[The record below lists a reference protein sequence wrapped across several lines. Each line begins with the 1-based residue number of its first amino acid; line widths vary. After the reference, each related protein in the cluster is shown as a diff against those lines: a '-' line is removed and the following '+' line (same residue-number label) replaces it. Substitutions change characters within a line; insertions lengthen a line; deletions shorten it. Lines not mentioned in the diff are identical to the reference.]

1 MLESTEKGEVRK
13 TVGNYRLI
21 LMNDPNLQGAFRL
34 NMFTDKIDITR
45 DLGWY
50 RESDSLTD
58 VDLKFLVVYL
68 EKHYGLSNEKRIE
81 DVIKVVANENRYH
94 PVLDRINSI
103 TWDGRERIRYALH
116 HFLGAEVSEYTYEV
130 MKLFMIG
137 TIARISCPGIKFEV
151 MLCLVGGQGAGK
163 STFLRFLAMEDDWF
177 TDDLKKMDDDNV
189 YRKMQGHWI
198 IEMSE
203 MMATVNAKSIE
214 DIKSF
219 ISRQKETYKIP
230 YETHPEDR
238 PRQCVFVGTSNSMDF
253 LPLDRTGNRRFA
265 PILVH
270 PDRVEKHILEDE
282 KEARDYIIQ
291 AWAEAMEL
299 YGSGQHELKLSKDTE
314 NYLRQMQKEFMPE
327 DAKVGIIQLWL
338 DELSQ
343 DYVCSIMIYKEAF
356 DHEYD
361 TPKDWELK
369 EINNVMNNSIS
380 GWEKISSHR
389 FAEYGIQ
396 RGWRRIVDKEEFHKL
411 PEHAE
416 IPFDKK

>member
-137 TIARISCPGIKFEV
+137 TIATISCPGRWS
-151 MLCLVGGQGAGK
+151 G
-163 STFLRFLAMEDDWF
+163 
-177 TDDLKKMDDDNV
+177 
-189 YRKMQGHWI
+189 
-198 IEMSE
+198 
-203 MMATVNAKSIE
+203 
-214 DIKSF
+214 
-219 ISRQKETYKIP
+219 SR
-230 YETHPEDR
+230 
-238 PRQCVFVGTSNSMDF
+238 
-253 LPLDRTGNRRFA
+253 
-265 PILVH
+265 
-270 PDRVEKHILEDE
+270 
-282 KEARDYIIQ
+282 
-291 AWAEAMEL
+291 
-299 YGSGQHELKLSKDTE
+299 
-314 NYLRQMQKEFMPE
+314 
-327 DAKVGIIQLWL
+327 
-338 DELSQ
+338 
-343 DYVCSIMIYKEAF
+343 
-356 DHEYD
+356 
-361 TPKDWELK
+361 
-369 EINNVMNNSIS
+369 
-380 GWEKISSHR
+380 
-389 FAEYGIQ
+389 
-396 RGWRRIVDKEEFHKL
+396 
-411 PEHAE
+411 
-416 IPFDKK
+416 

>member
-163 STFLRFLAMEDDWF
+163 STFLRLAAGILKADGGHVTIDGEKVFENIKAKKKFFYIPDDAHFFSNASPLDMMEYYSVVYEHFDKDRFHKLMGNFGLDEKRKLHTFSKGMKKQVSVILGICSNTDYLFCDETFDGLDPVMRQAVKSLFASEIMNREF
-177 TDDLKKMDDDNV
+177 TPVIASHNLRELEDICDHVGLLHKGGILLSKDLEDMKLNIHKIQCVLKEGMTADDLKGLQILSQEG
-189 YRKMQGHWI
+189 RGRLLTL
-198 IEMSE
+198 
-203 MMATVNAKSIE
+203 TVRGTKQEAE
-214 DIKSF
+214 DIMNRYEPVFFECIPLSLEEIF
-219 ISRQKETYKIP
+219 ISETEVAGYDI
-230 YETHPEDR
+230 R
-238 PRQCVFVGTSNSMDF
+238 
-253 LPLDRTGNRRFA
+253 
-265 PILVH
+265 
-270 PDRVEKHILEDE
+270 
-282 KEARDYIIQ
+282 
-291 AWAEAMEL
+291 
-299 YGSGQHELKLSKDTE
+299 KLI
-314 NYLRQMQKEFMPE
+314 F
-327 DAKVGIIQLWL
+327 
-338 DELSQ
+338 
-343 DYVCSIMIYKEAF
+343 
-356 DHEYD
+356 
-361 TPKDWELK
+361 
-369 EINNVMNNSIS
+369 
-380 GWEKISSHR
+380 
-389 FAEYGIQ
+389 
-396 RGWRRIVDKEEFHKL
+396 
-411 PEHAE
+411 
-416 IPFDKK
+416 

>member
-163 STFLRFLAMEDDWF
+163 STFLRFLASG
-177 TDDLKKMDDDNV
+177 
-189 YRKMQGHWI
+189 R
-198 IEMSE
+198 SE
-203 MMATVNAKSIE
+203 TFLHCAMLWQSPGTARYKSPARR
-214 DIKSF
+214 
-219 ISRQKETYKIP
+219 SR
-230 YETHPEDR
+230 
-238 PRQCVFVGTSNSMDF
+238 
-253 LPLDRTGNRRFA
+253 
-265 PILVH
+265 
-270 PDRVEKHILEDE
+270 
-282 KEARDYIIQ
+282 
-291 AWAEAMEL
+291 
-299 YGSGQHELKLSKDTE
+299 
-314 NYLRQMQKEFMPE
+314 LRQNETR
-327 DAKVGIIQLWL
+327 ARRRYWL
-338 DELSQ
+338 SPSDQ
-343 DYVCSIMIYKEAF
+343 
-356 DHEYD
+356 
-361 TPKDWELK
+361 
-369 EINNVMNNSIS
+369 
-380 GWEKISSHR
+380 
-389 FAEYGIQ
+389 Q
-396 RGWRRIVDKEEFHKL
+396 R
-411 PEHAE
+411 
-416 IPFDKK
+416 

>member
-103 TWDGRERIRYALH
+103 TWDGWERIRYALH

-189 YRKMQGHWI
+189 YRKIQGHLI
-198 IEMSE
+198 IEFPE
-203 MMATVNAKSIE
+203 MVAILNAKNVE
-214 DIKSF
+214 DGLNY
-219 ISRQKETYKIP
+219 QKLGRELMSQDRLALMDGGKCILQVRGVRPFFSDKVDITANEMYK
-230 YETHPEDR
+230 
-238 PRQCVFVGTSNSMDF
+238 
-253 LPLDRTGNRRFA
+253 
-265 PILVH
+265 
-270 PDRVEKHILEDE
+270 
-282 KEARDYIIQ
+282 
-291 AWAEAMEL
+291 
-299 YGSGQHELKLSKDTE
+299 
-314 NYLRQMQKEFMPE
+314 
-327 DAKVGIIQLWL
+327 
-338 DELSQ
+338 ELS
-343 DYVCSIMIYKEAF
+343 D
-356 DHEYD
+356 
-361 TPKDWELK
+361 
-369 EINNVMNNSIS
+369 
-380 GWEKISSHR
+380 
-389 FAEYGIQ
+389 
-396 RGWRRIVDKEEFHKL
+396 
-411 PEHAE
+411 
-416 IPFDKK
+416 FDKKNQFDIEKYVSEYGKPKFSKII